1 MLRSTESLSENRT
14 PKIKDKSKK
23 TKDLINF
30 MNENL
35 NDRLFNFV
43 VSVLMFLKKLPRTP
57 EMNVIRY
64 QLAKCSTS
72 SGANYEEA
80 QAGSSKPDF
89 NNKVRISLREMRESN
104 YWLRVIKATL
114 DDNKL
119 DNDLLPLI
127 DESSQLK
134 KILSS
139 IVTKTNK

>member
-1 MLRSTESLSENRT
+1 
-14 PKIKDKSKK
+14 
-23 TKDLINF
+23 

-35 NDRLFNFV
+35 NERLFNFAV
-43 VSVLMFLKKLPRTP
+43 KVLKFLKKLPRTP

-64 QLAKCSTS
+64 QLAKASTS

-104 YWLRVIKATL
+104 YWLRIIKATV
-114 DDNKL
+114 DDTKL
-119 DNDLLPLI
+119 NNDLLPLI
-127 DESSQLK
+127 DESTQLK
-134 KILSS
+134 KILGS

>member
-1 MLRSTESLSENRT
+1 
-14 PKIKDKSKK
+14 
-23 TKDLINF
+23 

-35 NDRLFNFV
+35 TERLFNFAV
-43 VSVLMFLKKLPRTP
+43 NVLKFLKKLPRTP

-104 YWLRVIKATL
+104 YWLRIIKATL
-114 DDNKL
+114 ESNSL
-119 DNDLLPLI
+119 ESDLILLI
-127 DESSQLK
+127 DGSTQLK
-134 KILSS
+134 KILGS